1 MSSFV
6 TADHLQEAFEHVFM
20 ISVYNSDCKI
30 CMEMTYFEF
39 WYLLWNLGR
48 FFDWHGFVTQ
58 TWQPVKKSFCFIFF
72 IWIIYI
78 LNSVLVF

>member
-30 CMEMTYFEF
+30 CMEMT
-39 WYLLWNLGR
+39 
-48 FFDWHGFVTQ
+48 
-58 TWQPVKKSFCFIFF
+58 
-72 IWIIYI
+72 
-78 LNSVLVF
+78 